1 MRAMLTVAGKDRTG
15 VIARISNT
23 LSSHNVNI
31 VDVRQNIMGGDLFA
45 MIMLV
50 ELESC
55 DISFPALTSKLE
67 ADGVD
72 LGMKV
77 HLMHEDIF
85 NAMHRI

>member
-15 VIARISNT
+15 VIARISTT
-23 LSSHNVNI
+23 LSDHKVNI
-31 VDVRQNIMGGDLFA
+31 LDVRQNVMDGDLFA

-50 ELESC
+50 DLEGC
-55 DISFPALTSKLE
+55 DISFPALTAQLE
-67 ADGVD
+67 AEGVE

>member
-50 ELESC
+50 ALEGC
-55 DISFPALTSKLE
+55 DISFPALTTQLE

>member
-15 VIARISNT
+15 VIARIATT
-23 LSSHNVNI
+23 LSDHNVNI
-31 VDVRQNIMGGDLFA
+31 IDVRQNIMDGFFA
-45 MIMLV
+45 MTMMV
-50 ELESC
+50 NLENC
-55 DISFPALTSKLE
+55 DISFPALTSQLE
-67 ADGVD
+67 SVGVE

>member
-15 VIARISNT
+15 VIAKISNT
-23 LSSHNVNI
+23 LFEHNVNI

-50 ELESC
+50 ELEGC
-55 DISFPALTSKLE
+55 DISFPSLTAQLE
-67 ADGVD
+67 AAGIE

>member
-23 LSSHNVNI
+23 LSSHSVNI

-50 ELESC
+50 ELENC
-55 DISFPALTSKLE
+55 DISFPALTAQLE
-67 ADGVD
+67 ADGVK

>member
-23 LSSHNVNI
+23 LSSHSINI

-50 ELESC
+50 
-55 DISFPALTSKLE
+55 DIARLSMPFAAF
-67 ADGVD
+67 ADGRTA
-72 LGMKV
+72 LGQARG
-77 HLMHEDIF
+77 LDIRAMHEDIF
-85 NAMHRI
+85 NTMHHV

>member
-50 ELESC
+50 ELEDC
-55 DISFPALTSKLE
+55 DISFPALTTQLE

>member
-1 MRAMLTVAGKDRTG
+1 MRAMVTVAGKDRTG
-15 VIARISNT
+15 VIARISHT

-50 ELESC
+50 ELEHC
-55 DISFPALTSKLE
+55 DISFPALTTQLE

>member
-1 MRAMLTVAGKDRTG
+1 MRAILTVVGQDRTG

-23 LSSHNVNI
+23 LSIHSVNI
-31 VDVRQNIMGGDLFA
+31 VDVRQNIMDGNLFA
-45 MIMLV
+45 MMMLV
-50 ELESC
+50 ELEGC
-55 DISFPALTSKLE
+55 DISFPALTALLE
-67 ADGVD
+67 ADGME

>member
-1 MRAMLTVAGKDRTG
+1 MRAMLTAVGQDHVG

-23 LSSHNVNI
+23 LSQHNVNI
-31 VDVRQNIMGGDLFA
+31 VDVSQNIMGGNLFA
-45 MIMLV
+45 MLMLV
-50 ELESC
+50 ELDGC
-55 DISFPALTSKLE
+55 DISFPALTTELE
-67 ADGVD
+67 ADGLA

>member
-15 VIARISNT
+15 VVARIATT
-23 LSSHNVNI
+23 LSNHSVNI
-31 VDVRQNIMGGDLFA
+31 IDIRQNIMGGDLFA

-50 ELESC
+50 ELDGC
-55 DISFPALTSKLE
+55 DISFPALTAQLE
-67 ADGVD
+67 ADGVE

-85 NAMHRI
+85 HAMHRI

>member
-15 VIARISNT
+15 VVAKISNT
-23 LSSHNVNI
+23 LFEHNVNI

-50 ELESC
+50 ELKDC
-55 DISFPALTSKLE
+55 DISFPSLTAQLE
-67 ADGVD
+67 AAGVE